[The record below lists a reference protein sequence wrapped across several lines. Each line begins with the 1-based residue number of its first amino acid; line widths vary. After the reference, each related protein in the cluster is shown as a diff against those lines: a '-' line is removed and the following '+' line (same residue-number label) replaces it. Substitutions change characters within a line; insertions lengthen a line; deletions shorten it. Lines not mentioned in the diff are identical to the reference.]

1 MRQIYGGLPATTY
14 GLFLGYLNVPAHV
27 YATARV
33 VMMLP
38 WSFKFAFGLLN
49 DTRPIGGYRR
59 KPYMALGWALCALM
73 LLRLALTTLPPP
85 YYCLDEVTRRPLTD
99 EPPCNPS
106 AADAGGHYA
115 LMMMLAALGYVV
127 ADVAADGLT
136 VEIARR
142 EPERRRGRTQTAA
155 YMTRSLG
162 VVLSMLL
169 VGFGMNGAEYNGS
182 FEAGLSFNAICGLLA
197 LPAAAMAPVSW
208 LMIDEPACTA
218 HVDARAYLRLTWEL
232 LCSKAMFYVVCFQF
246 LSAGVLSISTPATGE
261 VKQHWAGVKNLP
273 AQLFG
278 VAGYGLFIAGLSLV
292 RSRLL
297 GVDWRLI
304 LLVSQA
310 SLQLIDMPFAFCTI
324 FDVVRNQYF
333 YLGETFLIEI
343 PDGANFIVSTYVI
356 VEMAEN
362 GNEGLVYGLLT
373 TTYNLGAPLGRAV
386 GNQLYA
392 LFSPPLD
399 DAQNYIDDTPAFRNT
414 VAASYALSY
423 GFAFLSLVSLLLLP
437 SQKAE
442 AQRRKK
448 HWPRHPRY
456 AAAIITM
463 VGLALTYA
471 LLVNFLS
478 MFEATACLRF
488 AGGQGC
494 ESDAAADPEGGSSQ

>member
-1 MRQIYGGLPATTY
+1 
-14 GLFLGYLNVPAHV
+14 
-27 YATARV
+27 
-33 VMMLP
+33 
-38 WSFKFAFGLLN
+38 
-49 DTRPIGGYRR
+49 
-59 KPYMALGWALCALM
+59 
-73 LLRLALTTLPPP
+73 
-85 YYCLDEVTRRPLTD
+85 
-99 EPPCNPS
+99 
-106 AADAGGHYA
+106 
-115 LMMMLAALGYVV
+115 
-127 ADVAADGLT
+127 
-136 VEIARR
+136 
-142 EPERRRGRTQTAA
+142 
-155 YMTRSLG
+155 
-162 VVLSMLL
+162 
-169 VGFGMNGAEYNGS
+169 
-182 FEAGLSFNAICGLLA
+182 
-197 LPAAAMAPVSW
+197 
-208 LMIDEPACTA
+208 
-218 HVDARAYLRLTWEL
+218 
-232 LCSKAMFYVVCFQF
+232 MFYVVCFQF

-399 DAQNYIDDTPAFRNT
+399 DAQNYVDDTLAFRNT

-463 VGLALTYA
+463 VGLALIYA